1 MKKFKLHADVLY
13 VHVYDVEAET
23 KEEAISMVQNEEAS
37 PLEVSPVTG
46 PLVTHVKEDV
56 R

>member
-1 MKKFKLHADVLY
+1 MKKFQLRADVLY
-13 VHVYDVEAET
+13 VHVYDIEAEN
-23 KEEAISMVQNEEAS
+23 KEAAINMVQNEEAS

-46 PLVTHVKEDV
+46 PLVTHVKEDI